1 MKSVSYV
8 KSAPRTLS
16 VLDYGLFKVHSN
28 GRIIG
33 ICGFL
38 IRTTADETILIDTG
52 FPRKYA
58 YDITTSSAEDRLG
71 EFGEVLELG
80 ERNLPDAQLALS
92 GVAAADIDLLIMTH
106 THIDHVGGIA
116 DFPGTP
122 ILMSRAERALDRPLY
137 WGAVR
142 PIDWPDREYRLIDED
157 TEIGPGLR
165 VLHVPGHA
173 PGQLAI
179 EVDLPETGT
188 VLITGDAISRPSEI
202 DEGFAGSWDAEQA
215 AANAGRLMRRAE
227 ARDAFVIY
235 GHAPEQ
241 WPTLRKAPEVYS

>member
-8 KSAPRTLS
+8 SSQPNALT

-28 GRIIG
+28 GRVIG

-38 IRTTADETILIDTG
+38 IRSTAGEAILVDTG
-52 FPRKYA
+52 FPRKYV
-58 YDITTSSAEDRLG
+58 YDIATSSAEDQLG
-71 EFGEVLELG
+71 EFGEVVQLDES
-80 ERNLPDAQLALS
+80 NLPEAQLALV
-92 GVAAADIDLLIMTH
+92 GIDAADVDLLIMTH

-116 DFPGTP
+116 DFPDTP
-122 ILMSRAERALDRPLY
+122 ILMSGAERALDRPLY

-142 PIDWPDREYRLIDED
+142 PIDWPDREYLLIDED

-202 DEGFAGSWDAEQA
+202 DENFAGSWDEAQA
-215 AANAGRLMRRAE
+215 SANATRLMRRAE
-227 ARDAFVIY
+227 EQDAFIIY
-235 GHAPEQ
+235 GHAPDQ
-241 WPTLRKAPEVYS
+241 WPGLRKAPESYT

>member
-1 MKSVSYV
+1 MKSSSYV
-8 KSAPRTLS
+8 KSSPSMLS

-28 GRIIG
+28 GRVIG

-38 IRTTADETILIDTG
+38 IRSTAGETILVDTG
-52 FPRKYA
+52 FPQKYA
-58 YDITTSSAEDRLG
+58 YDIATSSAQDRLG
-71 EFGEVLELG
+71 DFGEVLELD
-80 ERNLPDAQLALS
+80 ERNLPEAQLALL
-92 GVAAADIDLLIMTH
+92 GLDMADVDLLIMTH

-137 WGAVR
+137 WGAVQ
-142 PIDWPDREYRLIDED
+142 PIDWPDREYLLIDED

-188 VLITGDAISRPSEI
+188 VLITGDAISRSSEI
-202 DEGFAGSWDAEQA
+202 DEGFAGSWDEAQA
-215 AANAGRLMRRAE
+215 AANAARLMRRAE
-227 ARDAFVIY
+227 EQDAFVIY
-235 GHAPEQ
+235 GHAPDQ
-241 WPTLRKAPEVYS
+241 WPTLRKAPEAYT